1 MMPKIK
7 KITPALKGD
16 FFDFLGSIQG
26 LPACLRQAV
35 IRKIK
40 AN

>member
-1 MMPKIK
+1 MEPKIK
-7 KITPALKGD
+7 KITSTLKGD

-26 LPACLRQAV
+26 LPACRRQEV

-40 AN
+40 VN